1 MRRDCQK
8 GETVRKGDLQEGR
21 LSGRETVRRVDCQ
34 EGGLSGGEFVRR
46 ETVRRGDCQDGIR
59 SGVRR
64 GRILRWDT
72 SIPSDR
78 IPLVGRR
85 AQNFT
90 SRFGL
95 QCVQEFSFFRYVSTA
110 FSLPT
115 VRYRYSNIPSS
126 P

>member
-1 MRRDCQK
+1 MYH
-8 GETVRKGDLQEGR
+8 
-21 LSGRETVRRVDCQ
+21 
-34 EGGLSGGEFVRR
+34 
-46 ETVRRGDCQDGIR
+46 
-59 SGVRR
+59 GVTIVTECEVVIITI
-64 GRILRWDT
+64 GTIL
-72 SIPSDR
+72 PSDR

-90 SRFGL
+90 SHLGL
-95 QCVQEFSFFRYVSTA
+95 QCVQKFSFFRYVSTA

>member
-1 MRRDCQK
+1 MSKIEAIWVELGPNQN
-8 GETVRKGDLQEGR
+8 
-21 LSGRETVRRVDCQ
+21 SGYGPV
-34 EGGLSGGEFVRR
+34 
-46 ETVRRGDCQDGIR
+46 
-59 SGVRR
+59 
-64 GRILRWDT
+64 W
-72 SIPSDR
+72 PSDR

-90 SRFGL
+90 SHFGL
-95 QCVQEFSFFRYVSTA
+95 QCVQKFSFFRYVSTA